1 MFLLFFLT
9 PPLKIF
15 VRNMV
20 DADTTL
26 ARFMKGYQIKK
37 DCGPLRPHDFIF
49 IFIASIFV
57 LLYFSAKIILFL
69 DS

>member
-26 ARFMKGYQIKK
+26 VI
-37 DCGPLRPHDFIF
+37 C
-49 IFIASIFV
+49 SIFDGHNFIMFV
-57 LLYFSAKIILFL
+57 LAWAGEGESVRNWE
-69 DS
+69 